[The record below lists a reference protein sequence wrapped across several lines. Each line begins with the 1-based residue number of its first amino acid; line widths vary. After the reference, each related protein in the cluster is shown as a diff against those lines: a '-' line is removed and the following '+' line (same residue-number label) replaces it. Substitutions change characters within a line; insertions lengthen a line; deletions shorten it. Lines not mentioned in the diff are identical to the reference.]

1 MSTPKKSATKG
12 KIANVV
18 KGPAKNGGMS
28 PAPKPKKSK

>member
-1 MSTPKKSATKG
+1 MAKKAVGKG

-28 PAPKPKKSK
+28 PAPKPKKGK